1 VLNLT
6 NRLRPDHW
14 AWLHAKAAIIL
25 WAVLFFFFTPEKVH
39 FALGWLL
46 STSVSIIVVGGILVS
61 VIGLYVSLSG
71 MSRAALRGINIELSG
86 LWAAIGGMGAYFITQ
101 LFLAFGPEGDQR
113 IALTAFA
120 YAATAMLLTRV
131 IVVREHRKRVTA

>member
-1 VLNLT
+1 VRNLT

-14 AWLHAKAAIIL
+14 AWLHAKAAIL
-25 WAVLFFFFTPEKVH
+25 TWAVLFFIFTPEKVL

-46 STSVSIIVVGGILVS
+46 TTTVSIIVVSGIIVS

-71 MSRAALRGINIELSG
+71 KSREALRGINIELSG

-101 LFLAFGPEGDQR
+101 LFLTFGPEGDQR